1 MTDGCHVDDYTS
13 KYFESISSQL
23 PKSSEELKLFLK
35 TAQPSKFNIRSDTFE
50 LFIQSSIWEP
60 TVYQCSNIDDNL
72 HSCDALEQMLI
83 SIITHFR
90 NIWSL
95 QSENSMITS
104 VDIYTLPVVLLYG
117 CSISRN
123 VCSTSSGSYRPDF
136 FIAPSGPPLFVGE
149 DKLSSNYYKGR
160 MGHDPVLENESKIP
174 WDMWEDFWGDIPYI
188 FAYAAVGAPSYLE
201 FVLGV
206 LERKKKKFVPLGQF
220 DIRNRNQIPEL
231 WLTYM
236 KLLPV
241 FKALHEVSRSTAKN
255 QVPYYATKITN
266 LLHGR
271 NVTIEKK
278 ICALNGAAVF
288 HKCWTFSNDSDATA
302 FLCLQRKI
310 FNTLKTLNSPS
321 FVHESEGSSFH
332 FSDDNT
338 SVIKVYFSPW
348 GQKCVIE
355 TLDQLIQAVLS
366 ISKAVKLMHSVGIV
380 HNDLRWDN
388 VILHKKNYV
397 LIDFDDAYILSENDF
412 CPGLFHLSSSEHSA
426 NTFKPHRF
434 EVDIWGI
441 GRLILTKLSDMKE
454 GSSKLQ
460 GSLRDLGHHLTTCCT
475 DVKLID
481 VISTLES
488 LQPC

>member
-1 MTDGCHVDDYTS
+1 MTDGCSVDDYTS

-50 LFIQSSIWEP
+50 LFIKSSIWES
-60 TVYQCSNIDDNL
+60 TVCQCSNIDDNL
-72 HSCDALEQMLI
+72 HNCDALEQMLI

-90 NIWSL
+90 NIWAL
-95 QSENSMITS
+95 QSENSMITN
-104 VDIYTLPVVLLYG
+104 VDIYTLPVILLYG
-117 CSISRN
+117 CSIYRN
-123 VCSTSSGSYRPDF
+123 VCSTSSGSCRPDF

-149 DKLSSNYYKGR
+149 DKLLSNYQKGK
-160 MGHDPVLENESKIP
+160 MGHDPVLENESKTP
-174 WDMWEDFWGDIPYI
+174 WDIWEDFWGDIPYI
-188 FAYAAVGAPSYLE
+188 FAYAALGAPSHLD

-206 LERKKKKFVPLGQF
+206 LEHKKKEFVPLGQF
-220 DIRNRNQIPEL
+220 DIMNRNQIPEL

-241 FKALHEVSRSTAKN
+241 FKALNEVSRSTAKN
-255 QVPYYATKITN
+255 RVPYHDTK
-266 LLHGR
+266 
-271 NVTIEKK
+271 TIGLFPGCLSIQKR
-278 ICALNGAAVF
+278 ICAINGAAVF
-288 HKCWTFSNDSDATA
+288 HKCWTFINDSKATA
-302 FLCLQRKI
+302 FLYLQQKI
-310 FNTLKTLNSPS
+310 FNTLKTLNCPS

-332 FSDDNT
+332 RSDDDT

-348 GQKCVIE
+348 GQKCVFE
-355 TLDQLIQAVLS
+355 TLDQLIQAILS

-388 VILHKKNYV
+388 VILHNKNYV

-412 CPGLFHLSSSEHSA
+412 CPGLIHLNNSEHPV
-426 NTFKPHRF
+426 NTYKPHRF
-434 EVDIWGI
+434 EVDIWAI

-454 GSSKLQ
+454 GSPKLQ
-460 GSLRDLGHHLTTCCT
+460 GNLRDLGHHVTTCCT